1 MQRKMRQMASRSPFI
16 GPCLR
21 SASMAY
27 AEQVGVKRQQGG
39 FKGDIEELRTLV
51 NELDD
56 ATRSSNFSLELPHS
70 LVVNE

>member
-1 MQRKMRQMASRSPFI
+1 MRQMASNEPLI

-21 SASMAY
+21 SAWMAY
-27 AEQVGVKRQQGG
+27 VEQVGVKRQQGG

-56 ATRSSNFSLELPHS
+56 ATR
-70 LVVNE
+70 